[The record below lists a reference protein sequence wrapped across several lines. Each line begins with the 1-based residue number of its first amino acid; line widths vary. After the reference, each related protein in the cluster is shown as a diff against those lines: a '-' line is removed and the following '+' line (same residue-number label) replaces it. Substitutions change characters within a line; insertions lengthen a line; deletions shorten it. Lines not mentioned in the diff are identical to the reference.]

1 MQILDKFTLQDSHDD
16 DDEDGDVG
24 RVVSAGLSRSVGC
37 EINGS
42 GNVIRELYRRETII
56 RISSPWSSL
65 CRAGETLGL
74 QIVPAKFIK
83 LKTWIKDCVYS
94 DNSGFEGDSPVQEGL

>member
-42 GNVIRELYRRETII
+42 GNVIRELYKRPQII
-56 RISSPWSSL
+56 KISIAAGYLSSSQENI
-65 CRAGETLGL
+65 R
-74 QIVPAKFIK
+74 PANRPSNIH
-83 LKTWIKDCVYS
+83 
-94 DNSGFEGDSPVQEGL
+94 